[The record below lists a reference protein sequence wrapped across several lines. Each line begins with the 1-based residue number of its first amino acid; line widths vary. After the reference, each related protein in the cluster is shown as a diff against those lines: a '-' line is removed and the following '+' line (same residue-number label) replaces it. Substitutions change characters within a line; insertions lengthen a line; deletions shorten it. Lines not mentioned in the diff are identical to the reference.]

1 MHVVRRWA
9 CGLPSEVEKSSRD
22 GPHQT
27 SNTRQQ
33 GEFREAAGSAR
44 EKPANAF
51 ARGLKL
57 LMNPAEALEHN
68 SIARVCREK
77 QDLARGENSAAHQR
91 AQKRWMRHAVAGQIA
106 TATYKLRKL

>member
-44 EKPANAF
+44 EKPANALG
-51 ARGLKL
+51 RGLKL
-57 LMNPAEALEHN
+57 LMHSTGGITPLRACGVKNRTSPA
-68 SIARVCREK
+68 
-77 QDLARGENSAAHQR
+77 GEILSNAPS
-91 AQKRWMRHAVAGQIA
+91 QKRWLRHTPAG
-106 TATYKLRKL
+106 KNSHSRL